1 MRGGHVARDLEGR
14 DMDGESFDRLSVV
27 VHHLQNKATRRSA
40 LGLLLGGTLAAGAS
54 LLGEEAGARK
64 GSKNRKKNNCRGFGG
79 KCDSNR
85 DCCSSN
91 CRNGRCYGGGG
102 GGGGNNNC
110 GGRKCSAGWD
120 CCRQSGV
127 DVCVPRNHPTCFNNG
142 ICPNGWR
149 TCGWNGPVRNC
160 CAPGTH
166 CCNSNGFNNFC
177 LNDMFNCN
185 DFFANSVRTE
195 GAPEVSEPVAVTEID
210 PDEFD

>member
-1 MRGGHVARDLEGR
+1 MLGGHVARDMEGR

-40 LGLLLGGTLAAGAS
+40 LGLLFGGTLAAGAS

-64 GSKNRKKNNCRGFGG
+64 GSKNRKNNCRGFGG

-91 CRNGRCYGGGG
+91 CRNARCYGSGG

-110 GGRKCSAGWD
+110 GGRKCPSGWD

-142 ICPNGWR
+142 GCPSGWR
-149 TCGWNGPVRNC
+149 TCGSNGPVRNC

-195 GAPEVSEPVAVTEID
+195 GALEVSEPVAVTEID